1 MHTIVQAQLRF
12 VLQQAAAQAQARQHN
27 IQLPGWI
34 NHSKVTLHFGWVAHD
49 EIRALQIAESIS
61 SGLSFICSIA
71 VIVVCFSKRNPD
83 SNRMPGFL
91 AISDFGLSITT
102 LAGRAFI
109 QNPDGIPCAIQ
120 GWAVH
125 VFFVST
131 MLWNAAMAV
140 CVLVTLGARWDVDGL
155 PKLYPWFHLIIWGV
169 TFTNATIMAILQKYG
184 DAILWCWLP
193 ASESV
198 LRFAAFFD
206 IIWAALIFNL
216 TVYVYIGYELWRAQK
231 MLTRALGCGIK
242 AAPGVHLDDPVLR
255 YARRV
260 SWFILGYILIWVPPT
275 TNRSEF
281 PFFLSTWGR
290 SACINPDVDSPE
302 QFAGGRATVRA
313 VHAAGGFHAAARGHD
328 VPDLLL
334 AHPVG
339 PDAPRARRHARQWPD
354 QRARRLQQQQ
364 CARPHAG
371 RHSGAGRCRVGAAA
385 GHAVGARPHQFG
397 DPHAAQILHVVF
409 RVTPPRANSS
419 ISVKE
424 CRSMSWQYVHGI
436 CPGLHGKHFG
446 SNWYRK

>member
-1 MHTIVQAQLRF
+1 MSPFTD
-12 VLQQAAAQAQARQHN
+12 
-27 IQLPGWI
+27 
-34 NHSKVTLHFGWVAHD
+34 D

-275 TNRSEF
+275 TNRIQNSLPGAEPLYALF
-281 PFFLSTWGR
+281 MLQAVFTPLQGVTTFLIYFWRIR
-290 SACINPDVDSPE
+290 SARTPR
-302 QFAGGRATVRA
+302 GRAAMHGNGPTSAPGVCSSNSARDPTQAGTRA
-313 VHAAGGFHAAARGHD
+313 LDDAASG
-328 VPDLLL
+328 
-334 AHPVG
+334 
-339 PDAPRARRHARQWPD
+339 
-354 QRARRLQQQQ
+354 
-364 CARPHAG
+364 RPLG
-371 RHSGAGRCRVGAAA
+371 TLS
-385 GHAVGARPHQFG
+385 
-397 DPHAAQILHVVF
+397 